1 MNDNAPCFLFSFVAD
16 HHIDYVNDLM
26 MEALGYEDHEILNT
40 LRFEDLL
47 SGGSRILYKTHFYP
61 MLIIQKDIEEIFISL
76 RSKTGEEIPVLI
88 NMSFIKKNGVDYVT
102 GAGLKMSKRNDFE
115 KRILDARRD
124 AEKAL
129 QENELLIKTKAQLE
143 TSRTLLEDQL
153 QNQSR
158 INKEQIEFN
167 KILAHDL
174 QEPLR
179 KISIFASRL
188 EDFSDLKSQEEKS
201 RHYLKR
207 VLQISENSHAL
218 VKRLQVYHAL
228 DYKKLHYLTASFETI
243 LKDAIIKTGNLP
255 LEIIYGEMEMN
266 EVYGDIP
273 KLTILFSEL
282 LKNSY
287 QYRSSE
293 KPTSIHISTSKVT
306 ENYHQALKGAYRYI
320 EYICITFRDNSL
332 GFQSYSGD
340 DVFRP
345 LQNSDNSYGKG
356 LGLAFCKKI
365 VELHKGRI
373 SIKPEKNGGSKFSIL
388 LPIEVPIN

>member
-1 MNDNAPCFLFSFVAD
+1 
-16 HHIDYVNDLM
+16 

-287 QYRSSE
+287 QYRSPE
-293 KPTSIHISTSKVT
+293 KPSSIHISTSKVT

-320 EYICITFRDNSL
+320 EYIRITFKDNSL
-332 GFQSYSGD
+332 GFQNYSGD
-340 DVFRP
+340 DIFRP
-345 LQNSDNSYGKG
+345 LQSSDNSYGKG
-356 LGLAFCKKI
+356 IGLAFCKKI
-365 VELHKGRI
+365 VGLHKGRI
-373 SIKPEKNGGSKFSIL
+373 SIKPSTNGGSKFSIL
-388 LPIEVPIN
+388 LPLEMPNNK